1 MPTIA
6 IGMIRDPEYAEEI
19 VATGKADLV
28 AIARGFLYEPGWV
41 RRAAKELDSEVHYP
55 NQYLRAIPQ
64 NWPRAFPE
72 QFDKVVVEET
82 QR

>member
-28 AIARGFLYEPGWV
+28 AIARGFLHELGWV
-41 RRAAKELDSEVHYP
+41 RRAAKELDSEVPYP
-55 NQYLRAIPQ
+55 DQYLRAIPQ
-64 NWPRAFPE
+64 NWPRAFLG